1 MKSSNGFSVKSR
13 IQSFGYALKGWQE
26 LLTSEPNA
34 VLHII
39 AAAIAVTLGWYLH
52 INATEWLFVVL
63 AIVLVF
69 AAELFNTALEVLC
82 NFVEPERHPQIKKIK
97 DLSAGAVL
105 MLSIGALLIGLIIFI
120 PKFC

>member
-1 MKSSNGFSVKSR
+1 MKPSDGFSIKSR
-13 IQSFGYALKGWQE
+13 LQSFGYALKGMQT
-26 LLTSEPNA
+26 LVKSEPNA

-39 AAAIAVTLGWYLH
+39 AAAIATAFGFYLN
-52 INATEWLFVVL
+52 ITSTEWLFVIL

-69 AAELFNTALEVLC
+69 AAELFNTAIEVLC
-82 NFVEPERHPQIKKIK
+82 NFVEPAHHPQIKKIK

-105 MLSIGALLIGLIIFI
+105 MLSVGALLIGLIVFI